1 MMVEID
7 ALGDECRSMWVLTV
21 EDCFHGGQVRQFMED
36 RAGRT
41 PPIDDVE
48 HPCVDMRLA
57 GMILGIYE
65 ADLRDRNVFAPAC
78 PGHERIYLLVRQ
90 V

>member
-1 MMVEID
+1 MVEID
-7 ALGDECRSMWVLTV
+7 ALGDECRPVRVLSIQ
-21 EDCFHGGQVRQFMED
+21 DRLHGGQVRQFMED

-48 HPCVDMRLA
+48 HPGVDMRLT
-57 GMILGIYE
+57 GMVLRIYE
-65 ADLRDRNVFAPAC
+65 ADLRDGNPLAPAC
-78 PGHERIYLLVRQ
+78 PGHERDYLLVRQ